1 MCKKIL
7 IDEKAHIEDWM
18 ILDNGSLKLLE
29 KTIIAEQNIKIYIH
43 SSLSEK
49 SSRGNVYPSLSIKH
63 CPFP

>member
-29 KTIIAEQNIKIYIH
+29 KLLLLNRI
-43 SSLSEK
+43 
-49 SSRGNVYPSLSIKH
+49 
-63 CPFP
+63 

>member
-18 ILDNGSLKLLE
+18 ILDNGSLILLE

-43 SSLSEK
+43 SAH
-49 SSRGNVYPSLSIKH
+49 RQ
-63 CPFP
+63 

>member
-29 KTIIAEQNIKIYIH
+29 KTIIECIAQSFSNSFLKYFICK
-43 SSLSEK
+43 L
-49 SSRGNVYPSLSIKH
+49 
-63 CPFP
+63 F